1 MSNPIIRLKKSGEK
15 DKAPASLAQGEVAVN
30 YNAESPALY
39 IEDSDGNVIKLADG
53 GVAANSKVQSVTGEE
68 PIVVNND
75 DPLNP
80 IITFDDAP
88 DGPTDGT
95 IQYARQVTRSGS
107 TNTKTW
113 EPVGD
118 PAWHIN

>member
-68 PIVVNND
+68 PIVVITMVQSRIMMLRWSCRWD
-75 DPLNP
+75 DSVCKASYS
-80 IITFDDAP
+80 IW
-88 DGPTDGT
+88 
-95 IQYARQVTRSGS
+95 Q
-107 TNTKTW
+107 
-113 EPVGD
+113 
-118 PAWHIN
+118 H